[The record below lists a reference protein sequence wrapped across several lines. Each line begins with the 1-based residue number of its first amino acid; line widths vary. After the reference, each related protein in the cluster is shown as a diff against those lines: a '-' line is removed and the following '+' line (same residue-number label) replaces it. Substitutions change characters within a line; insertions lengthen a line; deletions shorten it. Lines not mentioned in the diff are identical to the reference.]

1 MLCFIDMWRQF
12 ISETHWEILVISEV
26 INVTIVQI
34 IPDHKYAKI
43 KYADTWN
50 VGDQKSII

>member
-12 ISETHWEILVISEV
+12 ISETQSEILVISEV

-34 IPDHKYAKI
+34 IPDPKYAKFRFFYSG
-43 KYADTWN
+43 KH
-50 VGDQKSII
+50 V